1 MSQCSTKHE
10 LQKKLWKKKK
20 KKKKKGIKVAKNFN
34 SLTPEESSSFILLN
48 VSCLLA
54 SPTFLYM
61 YILIYFTK
69 AQWLQPYFPISL
81 FFKG

>member
-1 MSQCSTKHE
+1 VKE
-10 LQKKLWKKKK
+10 KK

-69 AQWLQPYFPISL
+69 AQ
-81 FFKG
+81 